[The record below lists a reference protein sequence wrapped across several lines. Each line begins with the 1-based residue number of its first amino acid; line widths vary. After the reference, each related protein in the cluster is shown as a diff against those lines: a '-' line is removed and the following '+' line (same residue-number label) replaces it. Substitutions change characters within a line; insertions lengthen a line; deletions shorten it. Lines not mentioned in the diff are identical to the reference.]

1 MKALLFL
8 PLLLAAPATAQT
20 SVTVNYR
27 DLDLAR
33 PAAVAALDAR
43 LVSAARRACRPVDSK
58 DLHAI
63 IARRT
68 CMATALES
76 ARTAA
81 RTAARNA
88 TATAQARA
96 AGLPTGS

>member
-33 PAAVAALDAR
+33 PAAAAALDGR
-43 LVSAARRACRPVDSK
+43 LVRAARRACRLDDSK
-58 DLHAI
+58 DLHVL

-68 CMATALES
+68 CVAAALES

-81 RTAARNA
+81 RDATAA
-88 TATAQARA
+88 AQARA
-96 AGLPTGS
+96 AELPVGS